1 MGATKTPE
9 KAYNL
14 ADVVAFSSLTE
25 GFSFGVIEA
34 MACGKAVVAT
44 EVGGVREALEGCGL
58 LVRSRSPRDLA
69 KGITTLLEDEGM
81 TRRFEDA
88 ALRRA
93 RTEFSLEKEI
103 QEYSNL
109 YDELT
114 DSVGKRDGSPRP
126 REMVVQR

>member
-9 KAYNL
+9 KAYNF

-25 GFSFGVIEA
+25 GFPFGVIEA

-58 LVRSRSPRDLA
+58 LVRSRSPHDLA
-69 KGITTLLEDEGM
+69 NGIVTLLKDDGLR
-81 TRRFEDA
+81 RRFEAA
-88 ALRRA
+88 ALKRTRA
-93 RTEFSLEKEI
+93 EFSLEKEV
-103 QEYSNL
+103 QEYSKL

-114 DSVGKRDGSPRP
+114 IAGQHPDGLSP